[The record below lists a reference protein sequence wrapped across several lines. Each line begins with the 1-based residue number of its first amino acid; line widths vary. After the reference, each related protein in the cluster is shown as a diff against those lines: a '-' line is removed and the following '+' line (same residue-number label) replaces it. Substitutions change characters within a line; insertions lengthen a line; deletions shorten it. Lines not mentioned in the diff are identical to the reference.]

1 MNMHPQAACGEDV
14 APYAL
19 GALEPE
25 HARAFERHLAECE
38 LCTADLATLRPAIA
52 ALPASAEQVDPP
64 PHLKKRIMAIVESEA
79 KARRAAEAPHRRERR
94 FDFRFLAPVAT
105 AAAAVLIAIVMIGGN
120 GGNGGDDPGAP
131 VKANIPAKAVPA
143 GTTAELRMDDGRGT
157 LIVTGM
163 KAPSKDHVYQV
174 WKKRGSA
181 APEPTDALFTPTKD
195 GHASVAVP
203 GDMEGV
209 DQVLVSTE
217 PVGGSP
223 HPTTAAKIVFET

>member
-1 MNMHPQAACGEDV
+1 MTMHPQAACGEDV

-38 LCTADLATLRPAIA
+38 LCTADLATLSPAIA

-64 PHLKKRIMAIVESEA
+64 ADLKKRIMAVVESEA

-94 FDFRFLAPVAT
+94 FDFRFLAPVAA

-120 GGNGGDDPGAP
+120 GDDPVAP
-131 VKANIPAKAVPA
+131 TVAKIPAKAVPA

-163 KAPSKDHVYQV
+163 KAPSEDHVYQV

-203 GDMEGV
+203 GDMKGV

-223 HPTTAAKIVFET
+223 RPTTAAKIVFET